1 MTLTAALRLALDPA
15 THASNLTP
23 LRQIVA
29 HVGDDD
35 DAPTARQGLVAHLC
49 LAGLAPMTPERAQTI
64 ASAAPAILFTLLS
77 AGGNLDDLR
86 LVTME
91 PAVAPEMPRS
101 AEWVSAAERLAAWA
115 DGVATVAEPAP
126 WDEPTVMSDEDIAD
140 LVGL

>member
-23 LRQIVA
+23 LRQIAASDPDDTRAVRQALLA
-29 HVGDDD
+29 HV
-35 DAPTARQGLVAHLC
+35 L
-49 LAGLAPMTPERAQTI
+49 LAGLDREHLGGRFP
-64 ASAAPAILFTLLS
+64 SAAPAILFTLLS
-77 AGGNLDDLR
+77 AGGNLEDLR

-91 PAVAPEMPRS
+91 PAVAPEIPRS

-115 DGVATVAEPAP
+115 DGEAAPEPAP
-126 WDEPTVMSDEDIAD
+126 WDDPTAMSYEEIGD

>member
-23 LRQIVA
+23 LRQIA
-29 HVGDDD
+29 AQDEPD
-35 DAPTARQGLVAHLC
+35 DARAARQALLAHIL
-49 LAGLAPMTPERAQTI
+49 LAGLDRFHLNGRI

-77 AGGNLDDLR
+77 GGADLEDLR

-91 PAVAPEMPRS
+91 PAVAPEIPRS

-115 DGVATVAEPAP
+115 DGETP
-126 WDEPTVMSDEDIAD
+126 
-140 LVGL
+140 